1 MIGTLIV
8 TLIAMLIATP
18 VGLFSAIYL
27 SEYATPRF
35 RRTVKPVLEVL
46 AGIPSV
52 VLGFFALTLLTPAVI
67 RPLFQE
73 ANSFNLAAAGIAVG
87 ILSIPL
93 VASVAE
99 DAMRSVP
106 QNLREA
112 SYGLGARRITTS
124 LKVVFPAAISGIIA
138 ALILATSRAIGETMI
153 VAVAAGAPQART
165 INPLDPGGTMTSAM
179 VGLATG
185 SDQVTGNTAAFQSL
199 FFVGL
204 LLFLITL
211 VLNVV
216 GDAFVRRARQ
226 RY

>member
-1 MIGTLIV
+1 
-8 TLIAMLIATP
+8 
-18 VGLFSAIYL
+18 
-27 SEYATPRF
+27 
-35 RRTVKPVLEVL
+35 
-46 AGIPSV
+46 
-52 VLGFFALTLLTPAVI
+52 
-67 RPLFQE
+67 
-73 ANSFNLAAAGIAVG
+73 
-87 ILSIPL
+87 
-93 VASVAE
+93 
-99 DAMRSVP
+99 MRAVP

-124 LKVVFPAAISGIIA
+124 LRVVFPAAISGIVA
-138 ALILATSRAIGETMI
+138 ALILATSRAIGETMV

-179 VGLATG
+179 VALATG

-226 RY
+226 QY